1 MRELDARGATPGVRF
16 IDPHVLARIANLELL
31 ARVVVEGFINGL
43 HRAPNLGAS
52 MDFAEHRA
60 YMPGDD
66 IRRIDW
72 KLYARSDKYFIKE
85 FEADTNANFSVLVDT
100 SRSMAFTSRRD
111 GVSKLDYAKFVT
123 ACLVYFSSKQ
133 RDRVGFA
140 SFSDDLDAYVP
151 PSAKHLS
158 VILHELD
165 RLKIGGRGSLDAP
178 LRKLAESFRRRSL
191 IAVVSDFYMEP
202 QAAVEAINH
211 LRGKGNDIMVFHVLD
226 SAEIEFPYDDP
237 SNFKDLESDDK
248 IPVVP
253 AQFRDQY
260 RQLIS
265 RHIAELQRLMG
276 ENAIDYALLD
286 TSKPLDD
293 ALFHFLSRREAM
305 SKVR

>member
-1 MRELDARGATPGVRF
+1 MRDIDARGATPGARF
-16 IDPHVLARIANLELL
+16 IDPHVLARISNLELL

-72 KLYARSDKYFIKE
+72 KLYARSDRYFIKE

-100 SRSMAFTSRRD
+100 SRSMAFSSRKD
-111 GVSKLDYAKFVT
+111 GLTKLEYAKYLT
-123 ACLVYFSSKQ
+123 ACLIYFSSKQ

-140 SFSDDLDAYVP
+140 SFSDEIGTYVP

-165 RLKIGGRGSLDAP
+165 RLKVGGRGSLGPP
-178 LRKLAESFRRRSL
+178 LRRLAESFRRRSL
-191 IAVVSDFYMEP
+191 VCVVSDFYEEP
-202 QAAVEAINH
+202 AAVVEALNH
-211 LRGKGNDIMVFHVLD
+211 LRGKGNDLMAMHVLD

-237 SNFKDLESDDK
+237 SNFKDLESDDR

-253 AQFRDQY
+253 GQFGDQY
-260 RQLIS
+260 RQLIA
-265 RHIAELQRLMG
+265 RHIAELTRLTG
-276 ENAIDYALLD
+276 ENGIDYAIFD

-293 ALFHFLSRREAM
+293 ALFRFLSRREAL
-305 SKVR
+305 SRVR

>member
-1 MRELDARGATPGVRF
+1 MLDARGTTPGARF
-16 IDPHVLARIANLELL
+16 VDPHVLARISNLELL

-43 HRAPNLGAS
+43 HRSPNLGSS

-85 FEADTNANFSVLVDT
+85 FEADTNANFSVLIDT
-100 SRSMAFTSRRD
+100 SRSMAFSSRKD
-111 GVSKLDYAKFVT
+111 GLTKLDYAKYVA

-140 SFSDDLDAYVP
+140 SFAEEVVSYVP

-165 RLKIGGRGSLDAP
+165 RMKVGPRGKLGP
-178 LRKLAESFRRRSL
+178 PMQLLAESFRRRSI
-191 IAVVSDFYMEP
+191 IAVISDLYEEP
-202 QAAVEAINH
+202 DAVIEAVNH
-211 LRGKGNDIMVFHVLD
+211 LRGKGNDIMLMHVLD
-226 SAEIEFPYDDP
+226 SAEIEFPYDEP
-237 SNFKDLESDDK
+237 SNFRDLESDER

-253 AQFRDQY
+253 GKFREKY
-260 RQLIS
+260 RALVANHITQLRSLS
-265 RHIAELQRLMG
+265 RQQG
-276 ENAIDYALLD
+276 IDYAVFD
-286 TSKPLDD
+286 TAKPLDD
-293 ALFHFLSRREAM
+293 ALFAFLASRERLSRIR
-305 SKVR
+305 